1 MECTLQAFF
10 KKFVLNKVQLNIIMS
25 AANTSFI
32 EILLYQINII
42 KYQSSKTLNFAA
54 FLLILFQFSLNP

>member
-42 KYQSSKTLNFAA
+42 
-54 FLLILFQFSLNP
+54 

>member
-25 AANTSFI
+25 GANTSFI
-32 EILLYQINII
+32 EYYCTKLILFN
-42 KYQSSKTLNFAA
+42 YQSSKTLNFAA

>member
-25 AANTSFI
+25 GANTSFI

-42 KYQSSKTLNFAA
+42 
-54 FLLILFQFSLNP
+54 